1 MKLLLS
7 IMVLLYAIKASAQ
20 MDTVSTTHFSI
31 EGRVKEKVDFD
42 ITKIQ
47 SYSTKTID
55 SVVILN
61 HLKQRKHAIK
71 NIRGILLKD
80 VLNKAVIDAENPK
93 ALSEYYI
100 ECIATDN
107 YKIVFSW
114 NELFNT
120 ETGNNVLIITEKDGK
135 SDVGSD
141 DGIAII
147 TSTDFATGR
156 RYLKNL
162 KQVLIKRVN

>member
-1 MKLLLS
+1 MKFLLS

-42 ITKIQ
+42 T
-47 SYSTKTID
+47 TKTRD

-71 NIRGILLKD
+71 NIKGILLKD